1 MSDGTSE
8 DTTESV
14 QIEEVKRSIR
24 DLPFVT
30 KLSPVRVQRPVEETG
45 SRVGCQGL
53 ALGETRCV
61 GLCAG
66 SDAMVH

>member
-1 MSDGTSE
+1 VFALEVHCLEGR
-8 DTTESV
+8 SV
-14 QIEEVKRSIR
+14 HRATVSRYRVGEE
-24 DLPFVT
+24 
-30 KLSPVRVQRPVEETG
+30 EG

-53 ALGETRCV
+53 AIGEARCV